1 MSVAAVPAAETA
13 LPRGPFRLALA
24 IVVVTIALILMGAM
38 VTSTGS
44 GLAYL
49 DYPLA
54 DGKVLSG
61 RALREAPAFFEYFHR
76 VLGAL
81 DGLLVVALVVRV
93 YRARTGSPALRTAT
107 VGGLVLIVVQGLVGG
122 LGVLE
127 NLPVANSATHGTLAQ
142 LTIATFAV
150 IAYALS
156 PRWRATAP
164 RAHASAG
171 TGRKLTAAGL
181 ALLIVQ
187 TMLGAI
193 ARHGGPEYETF
204 LWTHVGN
211 AFVVFLLLLVVGSFA
226 VGRFADVPGVRRLS
240 STLLLLL
247 ILQIALGFVA
257 LLVRTG
263 KHPENIEHLWRAS
276 LISAHVLT
284 GALLTVTASL
294 LAAHVRRGTL
304 RPGAP

>member
-1 MSVAAVPAAETA
+1 MSVAAVPAAEAA

-44 GLAYL
+44 GMAFP
-49 DYPLA
+49 DWPLS
-54 DGKVLSG
+54 DGQLMPE
-61 RALREAPAFFEYFHR
+61 RALTQAPAFFEHFHR
-76 VLGAL
+76 VVGMVDGCLAL
-81 DGLLVVALVVRV
+81 ALTIWVSAARIGTARLRSAVVV
-93 YRARTGSPALRTAT
+93 
-107 VGGLVLIVVQGLVGG
+107 GLVLIGVQGLIGG
-122 LGVLE
+122 NGVLQ
-127 NLPVANSATHGTLAQ
+127 NLPVANSATHGTVAQ

-156 PRWRATAP
+156 PRWRATVP

-171 TGRKLTAAGL
+171 TGRVLTAVGL
-181 ALLIVQ
+181 ALLILQ

-211 AFVVFLLLLVVGSFA
+211 AFFVFLLLLVVGSFV

-240 STLLLLL
+240 SSLLLLL
-247 ILQIALGFVA
+247 ILQIGLGFVA
-257 LLVRTG
+257 LMVRTG

-304 RPGAP
+304 RPGAS

>member
-1 MSVAAVPAAETA
+1 MSVAAVPAAEAA

-24 IVVVTIALILMGAM
+24 IVAVTTALILMGAM

-44 GLAYL
+44 GLAYS
-49 DYPLA
+49 DWPAA
-54 DGKVLSG
+54 DGELLSG

-76 VLGAL
+76 AIAGI
-81 DGLLVVALVVRV
+81 DGLLVVALVVWV
-93 YRARTGSPALRTAT
+93 HRARIGTPALRKAT
-107 VGGLVLIVVQGLVGG
+107 IGGLVLIVVQGVVGG
-122 LGVLE
+122 AGVLQK
-127 NLPVANSATHGTLAQ
+127 LPVANSATHGTLAQ

-150 IAYALS
+150 LAYALS
-156 PRWRATAP
+156 PRWAATVP
-164 RAHASAG
+164 RLHASAG
-171 TGRKLTAAGL
+171 RARALTAVGL

-187 TMLGAI
+187 IVLGAV
-193 ARHGGPEYETF
+193 ARHGGPEYETI

-211 AFVVFLLLLVVGSFA
+211 AFVVFLLLLVVGSFV
-226 VGRFADVPGVRRLS
+226 VGRLADVPGVRRLS
-240 STLLLLL
+240 SSLLLLL

-263 KHPENIEHLWRAS
+263 KHPENIEHLWRAC

-284 GALLTVTASL
+284 GALLTVTTAL

-304 RPGAP
+304 RPGAS